1 MRRLGRENI
10 EPFFSYRQISYACV
24 DQSRAK
30 EIMDRVRRRI
40 AVLLCAK
47 LHGGGALYPEY
58 TDLVLWREGR
68 SMNVHRDNLP
78 PNFEHRLYS
87 SLLSLTE
94 CEGGSTVFPERCARP
109 WSGWRRN
116 GRCCSWTATTP

>member
-1 MRRLGRENI
+1 
-10 EPFFSYRQISYACV
+10 
-24 DQSRAK
+24 
-30 EIMDRVRRRI
+30 
-40 AVLLCAK
+40 
-47 LHGGGALYPEY
+47 
-58 TDLVLWREGR
+58 
-68 SMNVHRDNLP
+68 MNVHRDNLP